1 MGGAA
6 IGGAAALG
14 GSLLSSSGGG
24 GGEGE
29 AAMIEFDSTA
39 FASSANEVLDRA
51 LEQAIPYSER
61 GTQFAIEA
69 LKNFYTQSRKDVMEA
84 EGRARIDF
92 EKGHGLAQ
100 AKLKP
105 FAEAGYGALDTYQDI
120 LGLPRFAAGSSAVA
134 AAGEMKA
141 KQEAARQALTNQGMS
156 MMDSLGNKISGQ
168 DKMNLMSSIQSGGNP
183 MGIMRALEQMGI
195 TGAQDRFRTDF
206 TNPEL
211 KTLGG
216 QIDEE
221 GGLTG
226 EQRGIPSI
234 LGNIANDLGR
244 FSNDLYAQSFNQY
257 LGNAMPFYNQ
267 TQNNR
272 VPANMQSILNAIR
285 GGVSTQGAVPT
296 ATYQRS

>member
-1 MGGAA
+1 V
-6 IGGAAALG
+6 
-14 GSLLSSSGGG
+14 
-24 GGEGE
+24 
-29 AAMIEFDSTA
+29 IEFDSTK
-39 FASSANEVLDRA
+39 FSNSANEVLDRA

-100 AKLKP
+100 ARLKP
-105 FAEAGYGALDTYQDI
+105 FAEAGYGAMDTYQDI

-141 KQEAARQALTNQGMS
+141 RQQAALQALSNQGMA
-156 MMDSLGNKISGQ
+156 MVDSLGDKISGQ
-168 DKMNLMSSIQSGGNP
+168 DKMNLIHSIQSGGNP
-183 MGIMRALEQMGI
+183 MGIMTALREMGI
-195 TGAQDRFRTDF
+195 TSGQDRFRTDF
-206 TNPEL
+206 PNPEL

-216 QIDEE
+216 QISGGFTEE
-221 GGLTG
+221 GQFEGGELIG
-226 EQRGIPSI
+226 EQRPIPSI

-257 LGNAMPFYNQ
+257 LGNAMPSYAQ
-267 TQNNR
+267 YSSSRTSPQQ
-272 VPANMQSILNAIR
+272 ASILNALR